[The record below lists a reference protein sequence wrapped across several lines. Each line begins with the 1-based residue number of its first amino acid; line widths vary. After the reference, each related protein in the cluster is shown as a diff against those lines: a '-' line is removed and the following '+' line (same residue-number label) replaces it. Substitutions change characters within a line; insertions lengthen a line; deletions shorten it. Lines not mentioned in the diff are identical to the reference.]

1 MYFKNI
7 SNILVSIF
15 DLMNFFV
22 ANWLTNVK
30 LSNSVIHSGPIEIEM
45 HAVLYAVLNIQI
57 IKNHLKVVQS
67 YSIIL

>member
-15 DLMNFFV
+15 DLMNFFM

-30 LSNSVIHSGPIEIEM
+30 LSNSVIHSGPIEIERC
-45 HAVLYAVLNIQI
+45 
-57 IKNHLKVVQS
+57 
-67 YSIIL
+67 